1 MGFHVW
7 SSKRKQP
14 LFSGLVRQLQMIEVI
29 EQSDLSHLHF
39 LISISIMKS
48 ILNSTI
54 FVLASSLILIG
65 CVPARK
71 LKASESALQS
81 ARNDSAALAGKV
93 ADLQSTVGQLK
104 QQIGDLNGKVGDL
117 TNKTGEL
124 STDAAN
130 KQSQLVAQRKRLEQ
144 LQALMDRQKN
154 ATREIRKKMSD
165 ALVGFNSNELTVAIK
180 NGKVY
185 VSLQENL
192 LFPSGSAVVNP
203 KGKDA
208 LAKLAAVLNTN
219 PEITVDIEGHTDSI
233 PIRGRYQDNWDL
245 STARANSIV
254 RILTKDYQVDPVRII
269 ASGHSSY
276 DPVQTNS
283 TADGRALN
291 RRTEIILSPK
301 LDELFK
307 LLETSDDTPT
317 N

>member
-1 MGFHVW
+1 MKHAFH
-7 SSKRKQP
+7 
-14 LFSGLVRQLQMIEVI
+14 L
-29 EQSDLSHLHF
+29 
-39 LISISIMKS
+39 
-48 ILNSTI
+48 
-54 FVLASSLILIG
+54 LASVALTTLLLTS
-65 CVPARK
+65 CVPTRK
-71 LKASESALQS
+71 YRDSQAALQS
-81 ARNDSAALAGKV
+81 ARNDSASLAAQV
-93 ADLQSTVGQLK
+93 ASMKSTIGQLQ
-104 QQIGDLNGKVGDL
+104 QQIGDLNKKVSDL
-117 TNKTGEL
+117 NNTAGML

-130 KQSQLVAQRKRLEQ
+130 KQSQLTKSQQELADQQRRLQQ
-144 LQALMDRQKN
+144 LQALMDQQKKATQMIRQK
-154 ATREIRKKMSD
+154 MSE

-203 KGKDA
+203 KGKEA
-208 LAKLAAVLNTN
+208 LGKLAAVLNNN
-219 PEITVDIEGHTDSI
+219 PDITVDIEGHTDSI
-233 PIRGRYQDNWDL
+233 PIHGRYQDNWDL
-245 STARANSIV
+245 STARAGSIV
-254 RILTKDYQVDPVRII
+254 RVLTIEYKVDPMRVI

-307 LLETSDDTPT
+307 LLETNPDSTGTGAGSGT